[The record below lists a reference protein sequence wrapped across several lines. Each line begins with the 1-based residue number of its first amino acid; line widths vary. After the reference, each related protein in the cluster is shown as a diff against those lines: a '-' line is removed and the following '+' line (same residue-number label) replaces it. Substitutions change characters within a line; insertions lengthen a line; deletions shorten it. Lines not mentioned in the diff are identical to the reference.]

1 MKIRGL
7 LLILALASA
16 PAEVAAQ
23 GHREPGAAEHSRSG
37 PVEML
42 LRDRTRL
49 ELSAAQVERLE
60 AIERRMEERNRPLV
74 TRLVQMRRDIH
85 SEFHGRD
92 RELEPAEREEYQ
104 RRVERAK
111 PLLREIRENNRAAM
125 REVGEVLTSE
135 QKERLREML
144 RTLHER
150 RRADEKGG
158 RRRDHGG

>member
-42 LRDRTRL
+42 LHAPLDRL
-49 ELSAAQVERLE
+49 QALHL
-60 AIERRMEERNRPLV
+60 
-74 TRLVQMRRDIH
+74 RRDIH